1 MNATQATA
9 DTVMPSDDEL
19 RQILNGP
26 GVSSWMRVALSTALT
41 RDPVDAANDAALL
54 AMVLDR
60 RAQEI
65 ATQAMADLAIK
76 RARGS

>member
-1 MNATQATA
+1 
-9 DTVMPSDDEL
+9 VPSDEEI

-26 GVSSWMRVALSTALT
+26 GVSKWMRLALSTALT

>member
-1 MNATQATA
+1 
-9 DTVMPSDDEL
+9 VPSDDEI
-19 RQILNGP
+19 RGILKDP
-26 GVSSWMRVALSTALT
+26 GLSKWLQMALETALD

-65 ATQAMADLAIK
+65 AVQAMADLALQ
-76 RARGS
+76 RARDRR

>member
-1 MNATQATA
+1 
-9 DTVMPSDDEL
+9 MPSDEEI

-26 GVSSWMRVALSTALT
+26 GVSKWMRLALSTALT

-76 RARGS
+76 RARSS

>member
-1 MNATQATA
+1 
-9 DTVMPSDDEL
+9 VPSDEEI

-26 GVSSWMRVALSTALT
+26 GVSKWMRLALSTALT

-76 RARGS
+76 RARSS

>member
-1 MNATQATA
+1 
-9 DTVMPSDDEL
+9 MPSDDEI
-19 RQILNGP
+19 RKILNGP
-26 GVSSWMRVALSTALT
+26 GVSKWMRLALSTALT

-76 RARGS
+76 RARSS